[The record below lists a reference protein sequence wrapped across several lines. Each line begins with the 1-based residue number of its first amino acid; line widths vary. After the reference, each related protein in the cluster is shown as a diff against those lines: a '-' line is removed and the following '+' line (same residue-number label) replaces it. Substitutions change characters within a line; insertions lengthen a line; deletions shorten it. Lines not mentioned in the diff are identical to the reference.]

1 MSDKEILDIFITKK
15 GKINPNL
22 CRDRWLDKHLDI
34 KEYLDSQKVNDRM
47 QYGDIVGYIAL
58 RNNVQL
64 NVSKSHGIAGIGD
77 FHKLKVENGKV
88 LVKEPDEYTDE
99 IFKDLI
105 ATKNKSGEVIF
116 DVNVIKNLDKKPKLK
131 EYLENRFSD
140 SRSMKE
146 TIYRIY
152 YGFEEIP
159 KCKICRRPTSFSGR
173 HWKVYNAYCSLNCK
187 NEDKDIM
194 YSTKQEDS
202 CYKLLCESFGAK
214 NIERQYQDK
223 RYHRSDGYLYKCD
236 FYIKDRD
243 VFIELQGFWTHGR
256 HPFDETNINDI
267 KRLEKLKER
276 GKEKEI
282 YLNAI
287 DVWTKFDVEKR
298 TIAKQ
303 NYLNYIEIFDYEFIS
318 KEKLVE
324 YITNKYHIIDKS
336 DYSK

>member
-116 DVNVIKNLDKKPKLK
+116 DVN
-131 EYLENRFSD
+131 
-140 SRSMKE
+140 
-146 TIYRIY
+146 
-152 YGFEEIP
+152 
-159 KCKICRRPTSFSGR
+159 
-173 HWKVYNAYCSLNCK
+173 
-187 NEDKDIM
+187 
-194 YSTKQEDS
+194 
-202 CYKLLCESFGAK
+202 
-214 NIERQYQDK
+214 IERQYQDK
-223 RYHRSDGYLYKCD
+223 RYNRSDGYLYKCD

>member
-1 MSDKEILDIFITKK
+1 M
-15 GKINPNL
+15 

-173 HWKVYNAYCSLNCK
+173 HWKVYNTYCSLNCK
-187 NEDKDIM
+187 NEDKDII
-194 YSTKQEDS
+194 
-202 CYKLLCESFGAK
+202 L
-214 NIERQYQDK
+214 
-223 RYHRSDGYLYKCD
+223 
-236 FYIKDRD
+236 
-243 VFIELQGFWTHGR
+243 
-256 HPFDETNINDI
+256 
-267 KRLEKLKER
+267 
-276 GKEKEI
+276 
-282 YLNAI
+282 
-287 DVWTKFDVEKR
+287 
-298 TIAKQ
+298 
-303 NYLNYIEIFDYEFIS
+303 S
-318 KEKLVE
+318 KIL
-324 YITNKYHIIDKS
+324 T
-336 DYSK
+336 